1 VVAVA
6 LVEEPVVDPLDD
18 VEDGD
23 VGVVADPDD
32 EDETDAGGGIVE
44 PW

>member
-6 LVEEPVVDPLDD
+6 LVEEPVVDPLD
-18 VEDGD
+18 EAED

-32 EDETDAGGGIVE
+32 EDEADDGGGIVE
-44 PW
+44 PS